1 MKEGRPLSTSCR
13 RWFIAALAC
22 AAVLQPSAASAQ
34 PADEVE
40 RLMAEAR
47 DHYVAGRYAEAEQKA
62 EAAWAKKRVVDIA
75 TSLGQMEHKQGKFA
89 EAAEHLEFARKN
101 LNVSESDQVREKIE
115 TLFAEVRKQC
125 GAVVVRTNVS
135 GATLKLRGRPD
146 SIALGNEPTFV
157 MPGEVILTL
166 SKAGYKDATM
176 TLVARAGETETVSLE
191 LEPTGSTE
199 DPPTSARPIW
209 PAIVLGITGAAGL
222 GLGIAGI
229 VVSEGAQSDADDAAA
244 SRASGAC
251 GPDGAACSDIDDSL
265 SDVNTFRGLGIAGF
279 GIAAAAGL
287 GAVLYLVIPGD
298 ENEDQSAVR
307 FRPLLGHT
315 NGFLLQGNF

>member
-1 MKEGRPLSTSCR
+1 MSARCP
-13 RWFIAALAC
+13 RWLFAAVAC
-22 AAVLQPSAASAQ
+22 AALVQPVVAGAQ

-47 DHYVAGRYAEAEQKA
+47 DHYVAGRYAEAEQRA
-62 EAAWAKKRVVDIA
+62 EAAWAKKRAVDIA

-101 LNVSESDQVREKIE
+101 LNVSESDQVRQKIE

-135 GATLKLRGRPD
+135 GATLALRGRPD
-146 SIALGNEPTFV
+146 AIALGDEPTYV
-157 MPGEVILTL
+157 MPGEVALTL
-166 SKAGYKDATM
+166 SKPGYKAATM
-176 TLVARAGETETVSLE
+176 TLVARAGETETVSLS
-191 LEPTGSTE
+191 LEPASTNEEPPPDTG
-199 DPPTSARPIW
+199 RPIW

-244 SRASGAC
+244 NRASGAC

-287 GAVLYLVIPGD
+287 GAVLYLVIPGSAD
-298 ENEDQSAVR
+298 KDPSAVR
-307 FRPLLGHT
+307 LSPTFGHS
-315 NGFLLQGNF
+315 NGFLLEGTF